1 MQIFLSVPNTSLTS
15 VASIDDIDTA
25 QYLIPSLTTAHIP
38 LDEMGK
44 MAAKILIDRIEG
56 GHEKHLKILFPYD
69 IIERKSTAAFRKI
82 HGNPQK

>member
-1 MQIFLSVPNTSLTS
+1 MVIGNG
-15 VASIDDIDTA
+15 
-25 QYLIPSLTTAHIP
+25 
-38 LDEMGK
+38 EMGK

>member
-1 MQIFLSVPNTSLTS
+1 MIHQAIRFLEEGGYHVRNK
-15 VASIDDIDTA
+15 VCMVIGNG
-25 QYLIPSLTTAHIP
+25 
-38 LDEMGK
+38 EMGK

>member
-1 MQIFLSVPNTSLTS
+1 
-15 VASIDDIDTA
+15 
-25 QYLIPSLTTAHIP
+25 
-38 LDEMGK
+38 MGK

-82 HGNPQK
+82 HGNPQKSFAYSNPRK